1 MFSSFQVVYPVA
13 MESDFSVIAPSL
25 LSHCSFSF
33 VFGCE
38 ISFLVGFSVF
48 LLVLVQQ
55 LIDFGALIRSECTSF
70 YSAILNQS
78 RYTLKKKIT
87 LQIGLEGGKSLLGSS
102 LTAFKEH
109 LLSTGQNCPVKA

>member
-1 MFSSFQVVYPVA
+1 MT
-13 MESDFSVIAPSL
+13 SL
-25 LSHCSFSF
+25 SLE
-33 VFGCE
+33 VGYL
-38 ISFLVGFSVF
+38 FLVFQCLPVYGCLTASCG
-48 LLVLVQQ
+48 
-55 LIDFGALIRSECTSF
+55 FGAPAGENECTSF

-87 LQIGLEGGKSLLGSS
+87 LQIRLEGGKSLLGSS